1 MLAVHLCYSCITHT
15 LHLCSHALCFRYA
28 CVCALHA
35 LVLHALV
42 LHIRTNVALALLSS
56 LLSVLST
63 QQLYCLL
70 HTNSVRVPNRRFYV
84 IDCCSPRG
92 QCGVLPEQA
101 VGGRRGQPI
110 GAGVSG
116 ATEGP
121 DLSCHD
127 HHQGGS
133 RGNHHQVRTM
143 GLGRTCWNLRLIWE
157 TRKKELYGDQDCV
170 VSGCSC
176 SCPLTGGLTSSACV
190 CGCVVNG
197 VSTTAAT

>member
-1 MLAVHLCYSCITHT
+1 MLALVHLCYSYIMHT
-15 LHLCSHALCFRYA
+15 LHLCSHALCFRCA

-35 LVLHALV
+35 LVLHIHCARIV
-42 LHIRTNVALALLSS
+42 KFSFVMYS
-56 LLSVLST
+56 
-63 QQLYCLL
+63 LL
-70 HTNSVRVPNRRFYV
+70 HTHPVRVSNCQFYV

-133 RGNHHQVRTM
+133 RGNHHQVRTT
-143 GLGRTCWNLRLIWE
+143 GLGRT
-157 TRKKELYGDQDCV
+157 
-170 VSGCSC
+170 
-176 SCPLTGGLTSSACV
+176 
-190 CGCVVNG
+190 
-197 VSTTAAT
+197 

>member
-1 MLAVHLCYSCITHT
+1 MLF
-15 LHLCSHALCFRYA
+15 LHYAYTALVFTCTVLPVRM

-35 LVLHALV
+35 LVLHIHCARIV
-42 LHIRTNVALALLSS
+42 KFSFVMYCLLNS
-56 LLSVLST
+56 
-63 QQLYCLL
+63 LL
-70 HTNSVRVPNRRFYV
+70 HTNPVRVSNCQFYV

-133 RGNHHQVRTM
+133 RGNHHQVRTT
-143 GLGRTCWNLRLIWE
+143 GLGRT
-157 TRKKELYGDQDCV
+157 
-170 VSGCSC
+170 
-176 SCPLTGGLTSSACV
+176 
-190 CGCVVNG
+190 
-197 VSTTAAT
+197 